1 MKGPYITKD
10 IAEYFNFAP
19 SINKQLINICLFLFQ
34 ERKHQ
39 DDLRILKQR
48 LETVENN
55 QQHQIEELQEI
66 AHSTFKGS
74 LPGLDDHDGTLENSK
89 EKNDIDKSS

>member
-1 MKGPYITKD
+1 M
-10 IAEYFNFAP
+10 
-19 SINKQLINICLFLFQ
+19 
-34 ERKHQ
+34 
-39 DDLRILKQR
+39 
-48 LETVENN
+48 VENN

>member
-1 MKGPYITKD
+1 MYK
-10 IAEYFNFAP
+10 
-19 SINKQLINICLFLFQ
+19 

-39 DDLRILKQR
+39 DDLRILRQR

-55 QQHQIEELQEI
+55 QQQQIEELQEI

-74 LPGLDDHDGTLENSK
+74 LPGIEDHDRTLEENSK
-89 EKNDIDKSS
+89 EKNDIDKSI